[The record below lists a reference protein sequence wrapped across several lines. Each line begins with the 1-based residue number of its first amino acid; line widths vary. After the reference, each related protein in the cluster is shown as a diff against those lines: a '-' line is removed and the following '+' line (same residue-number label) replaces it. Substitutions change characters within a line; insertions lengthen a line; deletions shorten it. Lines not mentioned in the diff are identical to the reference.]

1 MKATILI
8 LMLLLSGCS
17 LLSGGGTTTLDG
29 EWLLQAGTNQG
40 VAIPIVGGSTVT
52 LKVDGTRAGGS
63 AACNSYGGKIE
74 VSGSSI
80 AIGELIQT
88 EMACLDNRLMALESA
103 YLAALPRVT
112 TAARKGNGLLLTG
125 PQVELRFTLIPP
137 VVNANLVG
145 TTWILDSLISGEAV
159 SSTVGERV
167 TLQLSG
173 DGRLAASTGCRDV
186 TGSYT
191 VAEGQVQ
198 VTLDPYDTIGCA
210 AELGTQDAH
219 ILEVLSNG
227 FGVTVDGDRL
237 TLIAGEK
244 GIGYRA
250 DR

>member
-1 MKATILI
+1 MKAMIV
-8 LMLLLSGCS
+8 MLLLSGCS
-17 LLSGGGTTTLDG
+17 LLSGGGTTSLDG
-29 EWLLQAGTNQG
+29 EWLLQSGTNQG
-40 VAIPIVGGSTVT
+40 VALPIVAGSRVT
-52 LKVDGTRAGGS
+52 LKFAGAQAGGS
-63 AACNSYGGKIE
+63 AACNTYGGTIR
-74 VSGSSI
+74 VNGSAVTITALSM
-80 AIGELIQT
+80 T
-88 EMACLDNRLMALESA
+88 EMACQENLMALEAA
-103 YLAALPRVT
+103 YLAALPGTT
-112 TAARKGNGLLLTG
+112 TAARSGNSLLLTG

-137 VVNANLVG
+137 VANANLVG

-167 TLQLSG
+167 TLQLDG

-198 VTLDPYDTIGCA
+198 VTLDPYDLIGCS

-227 FGVTVDGDRL
+227 LGVTVDGDRL
-237 TLIAGEK
+237 TLMAGDK
-244 GIGYRA
+244 GMSYRA